1 VSRNTKH
8 HESIQRDRARSM
20 RNTPTEAEYK
30 LWGFLR
36 CRQLNGVKF
45 RRQAPIGKYIVD
57 FVSYEVKLI
66 IELDGG
72 QHVAQQAY
80 DDRRTRWLESQGFR
94 VMRFWNDDVLNNPEV
109 VVEAISNALME
120 MLDLPT

>member
-1 VSRNTKH
+1 
-8 HESIQRDRARSM
+8 M

-30 LWGFLR
+30 LWGLLR
-36 CRQLNGVKF
+36 CRQVNGVKF